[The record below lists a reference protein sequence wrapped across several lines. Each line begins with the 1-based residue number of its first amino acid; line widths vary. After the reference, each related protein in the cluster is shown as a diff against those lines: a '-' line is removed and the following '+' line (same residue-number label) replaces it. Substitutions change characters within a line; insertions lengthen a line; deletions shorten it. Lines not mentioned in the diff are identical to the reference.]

1 MDRSGRHYPQFDN
14 GGQTNICG
22 SRSDTGY
29 AIHLSL
35 VVNDGTADSPS
46 DQVIITVKHVNKPPV
61 ANAGPDQTVNEGSQV
76 TLDGSASSDPDGDA
90 LTYKWTAPAGIT
102 LSSTTVA
109 KPTFVAPEVTQDTP
123 YTLSLVVNDGKA
135 DSPADQVVITVKNV
149 NKPPVANAGS
159 DQSVNEGSQVTLDGS
174 ASSDPDGDALTYK
187 WTAPAGITLSSTT
200 VAKPTFV
207 APEVTQDTPYTFS
220 LVVNDGTADSP
231 ADQVVI
237 TVKHVNK
244 PPVANAG
251 SDQSVNE
258 GSQVTLDGSA
268 SSDPDGDAL
277 TYKWT
282 APAGI
287 TLSSTTVAKPTFVA
301 PEVTQDTPY
310 TFSLVVNDGTADSP
324 TDQVVITVK
333 HVNKPPVANAGS
345 DQSVNEGSQVTLDG
359 SASSDP
365 DGDALT
371 YKWTAPAGITLSST
385 TVAKPTF
392 VAPEVTQD
400 TPYTISLVVNDGKA
414 DSQADQVV
422 ITVKHV
428 NKPPVANAGPDQ
440 TVNEGSQVTLDGSA
454 SSDPDGDA
462 LTYKWTAPAGI
473 TLSSTTVAKP
483 TFVAPEVSMDTPYT
497 ISLVVNDGKADSP
510 ADQVVITVKHVNKP
524 PVANAGPD
532 QTVNEG
538 SQVTLDGSA
547 SSDPDGDALTYKWTA
562 PAGITL
568 SSTTV
573 AKPTFVAPEVT
584 QDTPYTLSLIVNDG
598 KADSPSDQVI
608 ITVKNVNKPPV
619 SNAGPDQTVNEGSQ
633 VTLDGSASSD
643 PDGDT
648 LTYKW
653 TAPAGIT
660 LSSTTVAKPTFV
672 APEVSMDTPY
682 TISLVVND
690 GKADSPADQ
699 VIITVKHVNKPPVAN
714 AGPDQT
720 VNEGSQV
727 TLDGSASSDPDGDPI
742 TYKWTAPA
750 GITLSSTTVAKP
762 TFVAPEVTQDT
773 PYTLSLVVNDGKVDS
788 SPDQVIITVKH
799 VNKPPVANAGP
810 DQTVNEGT
818 QVTLDG
824 SSSSDPD
831 GDILTYKWTAPAGI
845 TLSSTTVAKP
855 TFVAPEVTQ
864 DTPYTLS
871 LVVNDGKADSPADQ
885 VVITVKNVNKIP
897 VANAGPD
904 QTINEGSQVTLDGS
918 ASSDP
923 DGDPITYKWTAPVGI
938 TLSSA
943 TVAKPTFV
951 APEVTQDTPY
961 TISLVVNDGKA
972 DSQADQV
979 VITVKHVNKP
989 PVANAGPDQ
998 TVNEGSQVTLDG
1010 SASSDPDGD
1019 ALTYKWTAPAGIT
1032 LSSTAVAKPT
1042 FVAPDVIQDKP
1053 YTFSLV
1059 VNDGKADSQAD
1070 QVVITVKH
1078 VNKPPVANAGPD
1090 QTVNEGSQVTLDGS
1104 ASSDPDGD
1112 ALTYKWTAPAG
1123 ITLSST
1129 TVAKPTFV
1137 APEVT
1142 QDTPYT
1148 ISLVVNDGK
1157 ADSQADQVVITV
1169 KHVNKPPVANAGPD
1183 QTVNEGSQVTLDGSA
1198 SSDPDGDALT
1208 YKWTAPAGI
1217 TLSSTTVA
1225 KPTFVAPEVS
1235 MDTPYTISLVVNDGK
1250 ADSPADQV
1258 VITVKHVNKPP
1269 VANAGPDQTVNEG
1282 SQVTLD
1288 GSASSDPDGDAL
1300 TYKWT
1305 APAGITLSSTAVA
1318 KPTFVAPEVT
1328 QDTPYTISLV
1338 VNDGKADSP
1347 ADQVV
1352 ITVKH
1357 VNKPPVANAGPDQ
1370 TVNEGSQVTL
1380 DGSASSDPDGDA
1392 LTYKWTA
1399 PAGITLSSTTVAKPT
1414 FVAPDVIQ
1422 DKPYTFSLVVNDG
1435 KADSQADQVVIT
1447 VKHVNKPPVANAG
1460 PDQTINEGSQVTLDG
1475 SASSDPDGDTLTY
1488 KWTAPAGIT
1497 LSSTTVAKPTFV
1509 APEVSMDTPYT
1520 ISLVV
1525 NDGKADSPADQVI
1538 ITVKH
1543 VNKPPVANAGPD
1555 QTVNE
1560 GSQVTLDGSASSD
1573 PDGDALTYK
1582 WTAPAGITLS
1592 SATVA
1597 KPTFVAPE
1605 VSMDMPYTISLV
1617 VNDGKADS
1625 PADQVIITVK
1635 NVNKPPVANAG
1646 PDQTVT
1652 EGMLVTLD
1660 GSGSSDPDG
1669 DSISYKWTAPAGI
1682 VLNNDT
1688 SSQPSFVAPEV
1699 SVETKFSFLLIVN
1712 DGYLESLPAEVIIT
1726 VKPDTGVGIDEI
1738 NMPKIKIYPNPTR
1751 GLVNIDFG
1759 QDILKPIDISVY
1771 DLKGSLISILPS
1783 SYSSHNSIDLSGQ
1796 VDGIYFLNIITENKV
1811 VRSKIVLVK

>member
-1 MDRSGRHYPQFDN
+1 MGVS
-14 GGQTNICG
+14 
-22 SRSDTGY
+22 
-29 AIHLSL
+29 
-35 VVNDGTADSPS
+35 
-46 DQVIITVKHVNKPPV
+46 
-61 ANAGPDQTVNEGSQV
+61 
-76 TLDGSASSDPDGDA
+76 
-90 LTYKWTAPAGIT
+90 
-102 LSSTTVA
+102 
-109 KPTFVAPEVTQDTP
+109 FV
-123 YTLSLVVNDGKA
+123 
-135 DSPADQVVITVKNV
+135 
-149 NKPPVANAGS
+149 
-159 DQSVNEGSQVTLDGS
+159 
-174 ASSDPDGDALTYK
+174 
-187 WTAPAGITLSSTT
+187 
-200 VAKPTFV
+200 
-207 APEVTQDTPYTFS
+207 
-220 LVVNDGTADSP
+220 
-231 ADQVVI
+231 
-237 TVKHVNK
+237 
-244 PPVANAG
+244 
-251 SDQSVNE
+251 
-258 GSQVTLDGSA
+258 
-268 SSDPDGDAL
+268 
-277 TYKWT
+277 
-282 APAGI
+282 
-287 TLSSTTVAKPTFVA
+287 
-301 PEVTQDTPY
+301 
-310 TFSLVVNDGTADSP
+310 
-324 TDQVVITVK
+324 
-333 HVNKPPVANAGS
+333 
-345 DQSVNEGSQVTLDG
+345 
-359 SASSDP
+359 
-365 DGDALT
+365 
-371 YKWTAPAGITLSST
+371 
-385 TVAKPTF
+385 
-392 VAPEVTQD
+392 
-400 TPYTISLVVNDGKA
+400 
-414 DSQADQVV
+414 
-422 ITVKHV
+422 
-428 NKPPVANAGPDQ
+428 
-440 TVNEGSQVTLDGSA
+440 
-454 SSDPDGDA
+454 DPDGDA

-497 ISLVVNDGKADSP
+497 I
-510 ADQVVITVKHVNKP
+510 
-524 PVANAGPD
+524 
-532 QTVNEG
+532 
-538 SQVTLDGSA
+538 
-547 SSDPDGDALTYKWTA
+547 
-562 PAGITL
+562 
-568 SSTTV
+568 
-573 AKPTFVAPEVT
+573 
-584 QDTPYTLSLIVNDG
+584 
-598 KADSPSDQVI
+598 
-608 ITVKNVNKPPV
+608 
-619 SNAGPDQTVNEGSQ
+619 
-633 VTLDGSASSD
+633 
-643 PDGDT
+643 
-648 LTYKW
+648 
-653 TAPAGIT
+653 
-660 LSSTTVAKPTFV
+660 
-672 APEVSMDTPY
+672 
-682 TISLVVND
+682 
-690 GKADSPADQ
+690 
-699 VIITVKHVNKPPVAN
+699 
-714 AGPDQT
+714 
-720 VNEGSQV
+720 
-727 TLDGSASSDPDGDPI
+727 
-742 TYKWTAPA
+742 
-750 GITLSSTTVAKP
+750 
-762 TFVAPEVTQDT
+762 
-773 PYTLSLVVNDGKVDS
+773 
-788 SPDQVIITVKH
+788 
-799 VNKPPVANAGP
+799 
-810 DQTVNEGT
+810 
-818 QVTLDG
+818 
-824 SSSSDPD
+824 
-831 GDILTYKWTAPAGI
+831 
-845 TLSSTTVAKP
+845 
-855 TFVAPEVTQ
+855 
-864 DTPYTLS
+864 
-871 LVVNDGKADSPADQ
+871 
-885 VVITVKNVNKIP
+885 
-897 VANAGPD
+897 
-904 QTINEGSQVTLDGS
+904 
-918 ASSDP
+918 
-923 DGDPITYKWTAPVGI
+923 
-938 TLSSA
+938 
-943 TVAKPTFV
+943 
-951 APEVTQDTPY
+951 
-961 TISLVVNDGKA
+961 
-972 DSQADQV
+972 
-979 VITVKHVNKP
+979 
-989 PVANAGPDQ
+989 
-998 TVNEGSQVTLDG
+998 
-1010 SASSDPDGD
+1010 
-1019 ALTYKWTAPAGIT
+1019 
-1032 LSSTAVAKPT
+1032 
-1042 FVAPDVIQDKP
+1042 
-1053 YTFSLV
+1053 SLV

-1235 MDTPYTISLVVNDGK
+1235 MDTPYTISLVVNDGA
-1250 ADSPADQV
+1250 ADSPSDQV
-1258 VITVKHVNKPP
+1258 IITVKHVNKPP

-1305 APAGITLSSTAVA
+1305 APTGITLSSTTVA
-1318 KPTFVAPEVT
+1318 KPTFVAPEVSM
-1328 QDTPYTISLV
+1328 DTPYTISLV

-1347 ADQVV
+1347 ADQVI

-1380 DGSASSDPDGDA
+1380 RRVSFVDPDGDA

-1414 FVAPDVIQ
+1414 FVAP
-1422 DKPYTFSLVVNDG
+1422 
-1435 KADSQADQVVIT
+1435 
-1447 VKHVNKPPVANAG
+1447 
-1460 PDQTINEGSQVTLDG
+1460 EVTQ
-1475 SASSDPDGDTLTY
+1475 
-1488 KWTAPAGIT
+1488 
-1497 LSSTTVAKPTFV
+1497 
-1509 APEVSMDTPYT
+1509 DTPYT

-1592 SATVA
+1592 STTVA

-1605 VSMDMPYTISLV
+1605 VSMDTPYTISLVVNDGKADSQADQVVITVKHVNKPPVANAGPDQTVNEGSQVTLDGSASSDPDGDALTYKWTAPAGITLSSTTVAKPTFVAPEVTQDTPYTISLVVNDGKADSPGRSGCITVKHVNKPPVANAGPDQTVNEGSQVTLDGSASSDPDGDALTYKWTAPAGITLSSTTVAKPTFVAPEVTQDTPYTISLV

-1635 NVNKPPVANAG
+1635 HVNKPPVANAGPDQTVNEGSQVTLDGSASSDPDGDALTYKWTAPAGITLSSTTVAKPTFVAPEVTQDTPYTISLVVNDGKADSQADQVVITVKHVNKPPVANAGPDQTVNEGSQVTLDGSASSDPDGDALTYKWTAPAGITLSSTTVAKPTFVAPEVSMDKPYTISLVVNDGKADSQADQVVITVKHVNKPPVANAG